1 MTMYIQLTGEGAEA
15 PKNLQRYIK
24 ERHVIQRLN
33 AAGEWEDVIEAD
45 AGAIDPKTLAEIDYA
60 EEFADNFNDGCGEIH
75 RVDVVNAVYAGMR
88 FKMKQQKEAPA
99 RSIFRM
105 TPEER
110 KKIMAENPPLIA
122 GIHSAGAYFDWQW
135 QGCGFGQLSFNYDR
149 ETDAI
154 TCSDERMGK
163 ERVRTLLYAL
173 ADHIADNATF
183 D

>member
-1 MTMYIQLTGEGAEA
+1 MTMYIPLTGEGAEA

-33 AAGEWEDVIEAD
+33 VAGEWEDVVETQA
-45 AGAIDPKTLAEIDYA
+45 AAEIDYA
-60 EEFADNFNDGCGEIH
+60 EEFADNFNDEH
-75 RVDVVNAVYAGMR
+75 VSRVDVVNAVYAGMR

-110 KKIMAENPPLIA
+110 KKIMVENPPLIA

>member
-1 MTMYIQLTGEGAEA
+1 MRIPLTGEGAEA

-33 AAGEWEDVIEAD
+33 TMGEWEDVIEAD
-45 AGAIDPKTLAEIDYA
+45 AGAIDPKTLAEIDFA
-60 EEFADNFNDGCGEIH
+60 EAIADNFNDEHIA

-88 FKMKQQKEAPA
+88 FKMQQEVPAP
-99 RSIFRM
+99 RSILRL

-110 KKIMAENPPLIA
+110 KEIMAKNPPLIA
-122 GIHSAGAYFDWQW
+122 GIHSANAYFDWQW
-135 QGCGFGQLSFNYDR
+135 QGCGFGQLAFSYDR
-149 ETDAI
+149 ETDEI